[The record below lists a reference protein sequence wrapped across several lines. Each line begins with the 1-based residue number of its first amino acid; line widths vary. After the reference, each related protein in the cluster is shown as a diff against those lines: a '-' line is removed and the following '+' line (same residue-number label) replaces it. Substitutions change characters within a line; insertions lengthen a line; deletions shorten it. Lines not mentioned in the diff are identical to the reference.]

1 MQPLSRKKRL
11 SYLVLS
17 CLLFVILAPS
27 AILYAKGYRLTNSLQ
42 ITRTG
47 GLYVSVG
54 LSGAQVYLDGVLV
67 KETGRFQKGALIQN
81 LKPGTYTIRV
91 EKKELYS
98 WEKTLPVFRETVT
111 DAQTLMLPK
120 EPEIIEILAKKE
132 TPKESSTS
140 TKTIVAEKNPQYDL
154 VVELFAPK
162 KTASSTE
169 EKIINKLS
177 AENKDGKIVVTWLG
191 EESSRPSFFCL
202 GENCQEEILISSKSG
217 IGSFYFMPG
226 RDDLIIFQTRNG
238 IYVSEIDNRSEQNI
252 QPVWEKWGLELRVS
266 DNTIYIKDG
275 KKYYTVSL

>member
-1 MQPLSRKKRL
+1 
-11 SYLVLS
+11 LS

-47 GLYVSVG
+47 GLYASVG
-54 LSGAQVYLDGVLV
+54 FSGAQVYLNGNLV
-67 KETGRFQKGALIQN
+67 KETGRFQKGALMQN
-81 LKPGTYTIRV
+81 LKPGAYTIKV
-91 EKKELYS
+91 EKEGLYP
-98 WEKTLPVFRETVT
+98 WEKTLPVFKETVT
-111 DAQTLMLPK
+111 DASVLMLPK

-132 TPKESSTS
+132 DSEETSTS
-140 TKTIVAEKNPQYDL
+140 TKKTTDEDNPQYDL
-154 VVELFAPK
+154 VVNLFSPK

-177 AENKDGKIVVTWLG
+177 AEMRGGEVVVTWLG
-191 EESSRPSFFCL
+191 DESSRPSFFCL
-202 GENCQEEILISSKSG
+202 GEKCREEIIVSSKSG
-217 IGSFYFMPG
+217 ISSFYFMPG
-226 RDDLIIFQTRNG
+226 RDDLIIIQTRNG
-238 IYVSEIDNRSEQNI
+238 VYVSEIDNRSEQNI